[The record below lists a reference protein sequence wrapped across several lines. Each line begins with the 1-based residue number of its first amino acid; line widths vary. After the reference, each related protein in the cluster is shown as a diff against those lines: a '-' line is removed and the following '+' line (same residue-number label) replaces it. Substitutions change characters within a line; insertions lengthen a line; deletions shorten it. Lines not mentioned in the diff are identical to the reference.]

1 MLKLHNCESLDFE
14 NLNGLILYIHIKIH
28 NCENQLI

>member
-14 NLNGLILYIHIKIH
+14 NLNRLILYIHIKIS
-28 NCENQLI
+28 QL

>member
-14 NLNGLILYIHIKIH
+14 NLNGLILYIHILIS
-28 NCENQLI
+28 QL

>member
-14 NLNGLILYIHIKIH
+14 NLNGLILYIQIKIS
-28 NCENQLI
+28 QL

>member
-14 NLNGLILYIHIKIH
+14 NLNGLILYINIKIS
-28 NCENQLI
+28 QL

>member
-14 NLNGLILYIHIKIH
+14 SLNGLILYIHIKIS
-28 NCENQLI
+28 QL